1 MGPGLLG
8 AGRRTAS
15 RPTGPRPPGQPWRRH
30 DALLAID
37 AWEHAYYLQYENRK
51 GEFFDAT
58 WNVVSWTDIGR
69 SAPVPA
75 AESATPS

>member
-1 MGPGLLG
+1 M
-8 AGRRTAS
+8 
-15 RPTGPRPPGQPWRRH
+15 
-30 DALLAID
+30 AID